1 MSEETPKNKSQAVDP
16 ATTTRKEGSGVFKS
30 QDIAPQK
37 MSKFANSA
45 VSDKAVQRDEGAAA
59 AVGRY
64 IGPEQQVQEGGVYV
78 GPSQEPG
85 AGGVY
90 VGPEQAAADGGM
102 YIGPSAE
109 PGTNSV
115 HIGAEPESPKE
126 DPVEAQMEEL
136 RESMAQVEE
145 MRQSIEQRQ
154 AEVDQKMQAA
164 EAMLAKVAKINESLT
179 VDDRLRKRIEATIA
193 RTRGLRRSVKN

>member
-1 MSEETPKNKSQAVDP
+1 MTEETPKKTPEGAESAP
-16 ATTTRKEGSGVFKS
+16 PRKEGSGVFKS

-45 VSDKAVQRDEGAAA
+45 VSDKAVERGAQEKPLEGTY
-59 AVGRY
+59 VG
-64 IGPEQQVQEGGVYV
+64 PSQQAPDAGVYV
-78 GPSQEPG
+78 GPEQTAG

-90 VGPEQAAADGGM
+90 VGPEQGSGADGM

-109 PGTNSV
+109 PGDSSV
-115 HIGAEPESPKE
+115 HIGAEPESPAV

-154 AEVDQKMQAA
+154 AEVDQKMQEA
-164 EAMLAKVAKINESLT
+164 EAMLAKVAKINESLV

-193 RTRGLRRSVKN
+193 RTRGLRRGIKD